1 MPTNPPPQLRP
12 GEQCCSVILPGRL
25 GAGIRVGALAGN
37 GGGHAGPD
45 VTADALGR
53 GEEGAIV
60 PLGAKQDYI
69 HLGQEEED

>member
-1 MPTNPPPQLRP
+1 MP
-12 GEQCCSVILPGRL
+12 CSLTLPGRL
-25 GAGIRVGALAGN
+25 GAGIRVGTLAGN
-37 GGGHAGPD
+37 CGRHAGPN

-53 GEEGAIV
+53 GEEGTIV